1 MVQLVGG
8 GSGVVDRLV
17 SQSMTKSS
25 RGSGPNVVASAL
37 LAFGEELDAIEA
49 SRLTTVL
56 TNNEPANEFLVGNDW
71 AFLCGVICDYQMPA
85 DRAWATPFNLAAR
98 LGGWSVEL
106 VAHSEDAVSEAFLG
120 PPAIHR
126 FPNQTAV
133 FVVDGARRVLDHYG
147 GDAGAVWRGTPTA
160 RDLQQRLQE
169 FKGISQKKAAMAV
182 EILYAQ
188 LGVEIAEMWGSDIA
202 YDVHVRRV
210 MLRAGLADRDT
221 VTHMVERARELHPQR
236 PGALDLPMWEIGR
249 TWCHKSTPNCDEC
262 VISSVCPRLVSA
274 AASVKGA

>member
-1 MVQLVGG
+1 MN
-8 GSGVVDRLV
+8 D
-17 SQSMTKSS
+17 SS
-25 RGSGPNVVASAL
+25 RGSGSQAVTSAL
-37 LAFGEELDAIEA
+37 LAFGDRLDAIEA

-56 TNNEPANEFLVGNDW
+56 TNNAQANAFLVGDDW

-85 DRAWATPFNLAAR
+85 DRAWATPFNLAQR

-106 VAHSEDAVSEAFLG
+106 VAGSESAVASGFLG

-126 FPNQTAV
+126 FPNQTAG
-133 FVVDGARRVLDHYG
+133 FVVDGARRVIDEYG
-147 GDAGAVWRGTPTA
+147 GDAGSVWSDRPTA
-160 RDLQQRLQE
+160 RELQRRLE
-169 FKGISQKKAAMAV
+169 AFKGISQKKAAMAV

-210 MLRAGLADRDT
+210 MLRTGLAAKDT
-221 VTHMVERARELHPQR
+221 VTHMVQRARDLHPER

-249 TWCHKSTPNCDEC
+249 TWCHKTAPECDAC
-262 VISSVCPRLVSA
+262 ILSPVCPRLVAA